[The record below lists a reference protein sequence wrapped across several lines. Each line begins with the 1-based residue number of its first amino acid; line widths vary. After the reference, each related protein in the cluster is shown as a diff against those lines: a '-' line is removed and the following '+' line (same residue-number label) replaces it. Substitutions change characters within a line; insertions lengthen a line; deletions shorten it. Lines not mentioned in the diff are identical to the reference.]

1 MVQRLATIYHY
12 VQFHLSFSQ
21 LGQFREYF
29 RRNQVQSTLQQDME
43 GHVIITITLNG
54 KRRVFPF
61 TEVNG
66 SYHYHEVIGSIE
78 PQWEQLLRPLI
89 AQFNGNAM
97 VKRVYAGFAMMYVY
111 EQGQIAEI
119 VEVKPNDAHV
129 VYQHLGS
136 CEFVNTTII
145 PVSTNAENGHL
156 DKKGIDLIINR

>member
-12 VQFHLSFSQ
+12 VQFNLSFSQ

-29 RRNQVQSTLQQDME
+29 HRNGIQSTLQQDVE
-43 GHVIITITLNG
+43 GHIIIAVTLNG
-54 KRRVFPF
+54 ERRAFQFV
-61 TEVNG
+61 EANG
-66 SYHYHEVIGSIE
+66 SYHYNEAIGSIE

-89 AQFNGNAM
+89 AQLSGNAM

-111 EQGQIAEI
+111 DHGKIAEI

-136 CEFVNTTII
+136 CEFVNTTTI
-145 PVSTNAENGHL
+145 PVSTKVGNGHL